1 MAIITGK
8 EASPMKKSIGIRYED
23 KYVMERRVPL
33 IPLHI
38 RKLIREQ
45 GLQVLIETSA
55 KRVYDDEEFEKAGA
69 QVTYDLKDCP
79 VIFGVKEIPIQKLE
93 PEKTYIFFAHVI
105 KGQPHNM
112 PMLKRLM
119 ELKCNLI
126 DYERVVDEMGKRL
139 IFFGRYAG
147 LAGMINSLWSLGER
161 LREFGIE
168 TPLLDISQAR
178 TYYSLDEARRVVS
191 KVGQKIIEK
200 GLPPEL
206 KPVVIGIAGYGNVSL
221 GAQEILS
228 LLPVKELLP
237 EELSSVEKHKFLPDN
252 ILYKVVFKEKHIVE
266 PVDPSDEFELNDY
279 YQHPEKYRSKFEQY
293 IPYLN
298 MLVNGIYW
306 DARYPRL
313 VTKDFSEKLFKQG
326 RPKLTVIGDISCD
339 PNGSIELTH
348 KGTEIE
354 NPVFVYNPFTR
365 QPDDGFK
372 GEGLLIMAVDILPSE
387 LPRDASKAFSEVL
400 WKFVAPIASA
410 DYGKP
415 FESIRLPGPVK
426 RAMILHK
433 GELTP
438 DYQYISKFLE

>member
-1 MAIITGK
+1 
-8 EASPMKKSIGIRYED
+8 MKKIIGIRYED

-33 IPLHI
+33 IPIHV
-38 RKLIREQ
+38 RKLVMEQ
-45 GLQVLIETSA
+45 GVQVYIETSA
-55 KRVYDDEEFEKAGA
+55 KRVYEDEEFEQAGA
-69 QVTYDLKDCP
+69 HVTYDLQDCP
-79 VIFGVKEIPIQKLE
+79 VIFGVKEIPIAKLE

-112 PMLKRLM
+112 QMLRRLM

-206 KPVVIGIAGYGNVSL
+206 KPVVIGITGYGNVSL

-237 EELSSVEKHKFLPDN
+237 EEVSSVEKHKFLPDN

-266 PVDPSDEFELNDY
+266 PVDPSNEFELTDY

-293 IPYLN
+293 IPHLN

-313 VTKDFSEKLFKQG
+313 VTKDYAEQLFKQG
-326 RPKLTVIGDISCD
+326 KPKLTVIGDISCD
-339 PNGSIELTH
+339 PNGSIEMTD

-400 WKFVAPIASA
+400 WKFVSPIASA
-410 DYGKP
+410 DFDKP

-438 DYQYISKFLE
+438 DYTYISKYLG